1 MRAWLTD
8 QYRMHPQIMDAINQF
23 YSHKLV
29 CKIPDPDRA
38 RAHGLAPLFPPDR
51 HIAWVSVPQIT
62 SYHEER
68 IGTSYWNRTEADII
82 EEVLQRIDRSW
93 QPTQAGQRKEVG
105 VITFY
110 AAQLRE
116 LARRLKKRPP
126 DQDFKQLNIRLGT
139 VDRFQGMERPIVIV
153 SLVRNNAHGDV
164 GFAKEPERVNVAF
177 SRAQE
182 LLIIVGSRELFC
194 EQAKNTNAARIYK
207 NVADVVRQSGGFID
221 VSTFQSH

>member
-1 MRAWLTD
+1 MKRYLS
-8 QYRMHPQIMDAINQF
+8 M
-23 YSHKLV
+23 
-29 CKIPDPDRA
+29 IPVA
-38 RAHGLAPLFPPDR
+38 
-51 HIAWVSVPQIT
+51 V
-62 SYHEER
+62 
-68 IGTSYWNRTEADII
+68 II
-82 EEVLQRIDRSW
+82 EEVLRRIDRSW
-93 QPTQAGQRKEVG
+93 QPTRAGQRKEVG

-207 NVADVVRQSGGFID
+207 NVADIVRQSGGFID